1 MDKIIEYICK
11 VLKFN
16 MMLLFWLF
24 MIVMAFGPWFL
35 CGYLLSEVLK

>member
-1 MDKIIEYICK
+1 MDKIVEYICK

-24 MIVMAFGPWFL
+24 MTVMAFGPWFL